1 MLPND
6 RKIIGYTSGVFDLF
20 HIGHLNILRNA
31 KSMCDHLIVGV
42 TTDELVE
49 QRKQKRPI
57 IPFSERVEIVQAI
70 SFVGTAVAE
79 DSFDKMLAWKRYRFD
94 VTFKGSDWQGTDLW
108 IQLEKDFA
116 AVGVR
121 VVYFPY
127 TQDTSST
134 IIRET
139 LRMIRDD
146 NDYSTEAD
154 DAPAEGNVG
163 NDEQT
168 FELLTKKNV
177 A

>member
-1 MLPND
+1 MNT
-6 RKIIGYTSGVFDLF
+6 KNKKCIGYTTGVFDLF

-31 KSMCDHLIVGV
+31 RSMCDHLIVGV

-79 DSFDKMLAWKRYRFD
+79 DSLDKMLAWKRYRFD
-94 VTFKGSDWQGTDLW
+94 VVFKGSDWQGTDLW
-108 IQLEKDFA
+108 MQLEKDFA

-127 TQDTSST
+127 TQDTSSS

-139 LRMIRDD
+139 LRMIKSD
-146 NDYSTEAD
+146 SGSSVEAGNATSD
-154 DAPAEGNVG
+154 GNVVDDG
-163 NDEQT
+163 QT
-168 FELLTKKNV
+168 IELLTKKNV